1 MRSIKRPRPE
11 TVHAASVMTRA
22 AQKRLLLPILLFLL
36 LACCLSI
43 LPAHATTEATNT
55 PSSSPAA
62 SRPPLQPPPNANA
75 GTAADGTHQAPPSD
89 STPSERR
96 RLLFVATHNVPRGK
110 FHHLEQLAAP
120 HGLTVEGRYLDSI
133 PAQSGPEVFR
143 GYDAVFIESPLEQDV
158 RAHLGRALTELQ
170 TPFIWLSP
178 QHPAWQGFT
187 DEQAKPLVA
196 YYVNGGSRNF
206 EGFFRLLASAMDHQP
221 APADLPPPLEI
232 PQVGVYHPQAP
243 DLVFPDVPAF
253 LRWRGVADP
262 RPPTIAIL
270 MHRQY
275 LDSIETGMI
284 DDLVARIEK
293 QGAIA
298 MPIFDRMLP
307 KGSLRQL
314 LRPDE
319 NQPPLA
325 DVIINT
331 QIMLNAEGRR
341 SEFTELG
348 LPVIQANRYR
358 HGDAAA
364 WQADAQG
371 LSMMEVPFFLAQ
383 PEYAGITDIQI
394 SAATRKPHDDVVAIP
409 AQAQAVPWP
418 WHGCSASP
426 PASSNW
432 R

>member
-89 STPSERR
+89 STPSARH

-120 HGLTVEGRYLDSI
+120 HGLAVEGRYLDSI

-158 RAHLGRALTELQ
+158 RAHLGRALTDLQ
-170 TPFIWLSP
+170 TPFIWLSA
-178 QHPAWQGFT
+178 QHPAWQG
-187 DEQAKPLVA
+187 LVA
-196 YYVNGGSRNF
+196 YYVNGGARNF
-206 EGFFRLLASAMDHQP
+206 EGFFRLLASTMDHQP

-232 PQVGVYHPQAP
+232 PQVGVYHPKAP

-253 LRWRGVADP
+253 LRWRGVGDQ

-307 KGSLRQL
+307 KGSLREQ

-319 NQPPLA
+319 NRTPKDGAANSRNWACRSFRPTA
-325 DVIINT
+325 T
-331 QIMLNAEGRR
+331 AMAMPRPGRPTPR
-341 SEFTELG
+341 
-348 LPVIQANRYR
+348 ACR
-358 HGDAAA
+358 
-364 WQADAQG
+364 
-371 LSMMEVPFFLAQ
+371 
-383 PEYAGITDIQI
+383 
-394 SAATRKPHDDVVAIP
+394 
-409 AQAQAVPWP
+409 
-418 WHGCSASP
+418 
-426 PASSNW
+426 
-432 R
+432 